1 MIQSTVGLVGYMQH
15 DASAPMPALAQF
27 MGEACLA
34 QGEDP
39 GQRGF
44 DLSLVNQ
51 LSDGLQAFA

>member
-1 MIQSTVGLVGYMQH
+1 MQH